1 MKITQTARKPGI
13 SLTLWSQPISIPE
26 KSDASITKLFSKAT
40 QVENA
45 MGIAIASKISNPKGS
60 FEKTVF
66 FNIYEILSI
75 DGIWK

>member
-1 MKITQTARKPGI
+1 M
-13 SLTLWSQPISIPE
+13 PE
-26 KSDASITKLFSKAT
+26 KPDTSITKLLSKAT

-66 FNIYEILSI
+66 FNIFKIL
-75 DGIWK
+75 GINGIGNE